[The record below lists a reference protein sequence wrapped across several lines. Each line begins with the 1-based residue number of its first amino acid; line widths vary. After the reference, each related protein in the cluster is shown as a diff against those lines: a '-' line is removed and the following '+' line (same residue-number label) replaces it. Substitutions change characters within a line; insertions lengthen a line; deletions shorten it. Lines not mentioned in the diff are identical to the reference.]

1 MPLAVV
7 IIGEWTVPSVL
18 NGLSVLFYHYRHAML
33 YLFSTFVIKQKLG
46 CRIPRH
52 IAVWRT
58 GDAWVTFVVGQR
70 IRTAEEGERT
80 REGERIFSN
89 GLLGTE
95 AASTL
100 LHQEEEQRSL
110 L

>member
-70 IRTAEEGERT
+70 IRTAEVEGEKERT
-80 REGERIFSN
+80 REDI
-89 GLLGTE
+89 
-95 AASTL
+95 
-100 LHQEEEQRSL
+100 
-110 L
+110 